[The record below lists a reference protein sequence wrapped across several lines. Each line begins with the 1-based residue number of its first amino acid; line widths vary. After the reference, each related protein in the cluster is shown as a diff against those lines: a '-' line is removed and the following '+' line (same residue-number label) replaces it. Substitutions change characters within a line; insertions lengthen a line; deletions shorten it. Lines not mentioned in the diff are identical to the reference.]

1 MEVAVGIYFGRRSSF
16 AGCISSRNFF
26 CLERLAFYP
35 ANICYETLKPV
46 LALDKSPGRLFFLV
60 SCDNIVI

>member
-26 CLERLAFYP
+26 CPKRLTFHP
-35 ANICYETLKPV
+35 ANICYKTLKPA
-46 LALDKSPGRLFFLV
+46 LALDKSLDRLFFFG
-60 SCDNIVI
+60 SYDNIVI